1 MRIDQLKQVAA
12 VAEHKSIVK
21 AAEVLSI
28 SQPAL
33 SMSIKNLEKELGI
46 SIFDRSGRTLMLT
59 DKGKEVYNSA
69 KRILQEASV
78 IESLKYE
85 DTHLQEVLS
94 IANSFTVLAKEVIIQ
109 MYNKYGSKYL
119 KYKIEDC
126 AIHEIIDK
134 VARGESEIGVIRFPK
149 DKKAMLLQLLAMKN
163 LEYTFLAQ
171 QHMCIA
177 VGEKNHL
184 YRIDNN
190 QISVDHIQN
199 QTFAT
204 YTSEGRDSI
213 WMAFLDE
220 LGVDYRKISLANVGH
235 ILNMVRNTDIAFV
248 DTRSAPKFS
257 HMYDGVR
264 YIELTPAIK
273 SELCYIKIKNRE
285 LSTMGNEFI
294 ETTKKL
300 LQEWKDS
307 GVEDTLVL

>member
-21 AAEVLSI
+21 AAEVLNI

-46 SIFDRSGRTLMLT
+46 RIFERAGRTMILT
-59 DKGKEVYNSA
+59 TKGKEVYNSS

-85 DTHLQEVLS
+85 DNHMQNVLS
-94 IANSFTVLAKEVIIQ
+94 IANGFTVLAKEAIIQ

-119 KYKIEDC
+119 KYKIEDY

-134 VARGESEIGVIRFPK
+134 VARGESEIGVIRLPK
-149 DKKAMLLQLLAMKN
+149 DKKQMFLQLLAMKN
-163 LEYTFLAQ
+163 LEYKFFAE

-177 VGEKNHL
+177 VGEKNPL

-190 QISVDHIQN
+190 KISVEHIKN

-204 YTSEGRDSI
+204 YASEGRDSI

-248 DTRSAPKFS
+248 DTRSAPRFS
-257 HMYDGVR
+257 NIYDGIR

-273 SELCYIKIKNRE
+273 AELCYIKIKNRE

-294 ETTKKL
+294 EITKKL
-300 LQEWKDS
+300 IQEWKDS
-307 GVEDTLVL
+307 GAEETLTL